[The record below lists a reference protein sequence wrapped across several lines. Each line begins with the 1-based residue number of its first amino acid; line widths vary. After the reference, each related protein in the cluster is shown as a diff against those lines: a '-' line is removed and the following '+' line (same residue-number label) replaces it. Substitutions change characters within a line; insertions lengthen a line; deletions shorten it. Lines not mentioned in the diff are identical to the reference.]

1 VIPELLEVYLE
12 MDRLGELP
20 ARMNVMPL
28 RRVDARPDPVPLP
41 AQHVTPMLRVD
52 TVKFLA
58 DGGLSGATA
67 ALSIPYRHANTR
79 GTLRFETAELRALC
93 RESHN
98 AGWKIATHA
107 IGDVTI
113 DQVLGVYEELGAN
126 PRGLRH
132 RIEHFGLPS
141 GEQLDRAARLRV
153 ISVPQSIFL
162 YSLGENF
169 AAMVPNE
176 LLPRTYPLRAMLDAG
191 LDVALS
197 SDAPVVED
205 DSPIMGMYAAVARRT
220 QSGRELQPEQRITIA
235 EALRG
240 YTVSGALAWGDLAT
254 RGTLA
259 PGKWADLAVLSKNPL
274 EAEIEDL
281 PSIKVEATYLAGER
295 VYEA

>member
-1 VIPELLEVYLE
+1 
-12 MDRLGELP
+12 
-20 ARMNVMPL
+20 
-28 RRVDARPDPVPLP
+28 
-41 AQHVTPMLRVD
+41 MLRVD

-67 ALSIPYRHANTR
+67 ALSVPYRHADTR

-93 RESHN
+93 QESHD

-107 IGDVTI
+107 IGDITI
-113 DQVLGVYEELGAN
+113 DQVLGVYEGLGAN

-141 GEQLDRAARLRV
+141 GDQLARAARLGV

-169 AAMVPNE
+169 AAMVPDE
-176 LLPRTYPLRAMLDAG
+176 LMSRTYPLRAMLDAG

-197 SDAPVVED
+197 SDAPVVEE
-205 DSPIMGMYAAVARRT
+205 DSPLVGMYAAVVRRT
-220 QSGRELQPEQRITIA
+220 QGGRELQPEQRITSA
-235 EALRG
+235 EALHG
-240 YTVSGALAWGDLAT
+240 YTVSGALAWGDLDT
-254 RGTLA
+254 RGTLS
-259 PGKWADLAVLSKNPL
+259 PGKLADLAILSADPL
-274 EAEIEDL
+274 KVEAEEL
-281 PSIKVEATYLAGER
+281 PGIKVEATYLAGER